1 MKDEFYL
8 KLNQRITMSSTASKV
23 LPLLCNVLTFLVYI
37 SYFVIIGFLV
47 VFKDIKGLMIMIIPT
62 GASFFAVSVARSVV
76 NKPRPYEKMNITP
89 LKSNPKSGK
98 SFPSRHTFSAF
109 AVAFSTY
116 FIHPACFYVL
126 ITVAVMIAVLRVLC
140 GMHYVKD
147 VVVGFLIA
155 AVLFLIEWVIV

>member
-1 MKDEFYL
+1 MKDEFYI
-8 KLNQRITMSSTASKV
+8 KLNQRITKSGTASKV
-23 LPLLCNVLTFLVYI
+23 LPLLCNVLTFFVYI

-62 GASFFAVSVARSVV
+62 GVSFFAVSAARALV
-76 NKPRPYEKMNITP
+76 NKPRPYEEMNITP

-98 SFPSRHTFSAF
+98 SFPSRHTFAAF
-109 AVAFSTY
+109 AVAFTTY
-116 FIHPACFYVL
+116 FIHPVCFYVL
-126 ITVAVMIAVLRVLC
+126 ITFAVLIAALRVLC

-147 VVVGFLIA
+147 VVAGFLIA

>member
-37 SYFVIIGFLV
+37 SYFVIIGFL
-47 VFKDIKGLMIMIIPT
+47 IIPT

-155 AVLFLIEWVIV
+155 AAIFLIEWMIV